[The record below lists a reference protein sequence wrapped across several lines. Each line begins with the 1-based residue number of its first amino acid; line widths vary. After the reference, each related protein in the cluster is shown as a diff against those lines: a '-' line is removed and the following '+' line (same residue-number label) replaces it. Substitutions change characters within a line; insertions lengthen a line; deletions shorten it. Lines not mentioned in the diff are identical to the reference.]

1 MYEIEHPIN
10 WDKDKCLIC
19 NFPLK
24 IDLVGPDVP
33 NNEMSYGDFIRY
45 EHKFLRN
52 IYSKE

>member
-19 NFPLK
+19 NLPLK
-24 IDLVGPDVP
+24 IDLVGPDLL

-45 EHKFLRN
+45 EHKFFRN